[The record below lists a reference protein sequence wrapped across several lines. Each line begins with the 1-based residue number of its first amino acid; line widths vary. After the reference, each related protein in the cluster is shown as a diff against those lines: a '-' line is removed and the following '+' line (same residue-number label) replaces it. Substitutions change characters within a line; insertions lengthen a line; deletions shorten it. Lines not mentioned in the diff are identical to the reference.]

1 MSTEKLHGKMSD
13 HFKGLGT
20 VTPEMVQA
28 RAREIALINGRDSHT
43 FTEEDWEQARRELT
57 GVETRPDEAERR
69 DTESAVSL
77 PDQTPGTTG
86 RKTKTGSVPDEEL
99 VAEDLV
105 QQGIKEAEH
114 EQMVEGAKHE
124 RNQE

>member
-20 VTPEMVQA
+20 VTPDMVQA
-28 RAREIALINGRDSHT
+28 RAREIALINGREPEA
-43 FTEEDWEQARRELT
+43 FTPDDWEQARRELT
-57 GVETRPDEAERR
+57 GVDHRPGQTERR
-69 DTESAVSL
+69 DIEAAGTGFNQE
-77 PDQTPGTTG
+77 PGHTG
-86 RKTKTGSVPDEEL
+86 RKIETGSIPDEEL

-105 QQGIKEAEH
+105 KEGLEEAEH
-114 EQMVEGAKHE
+114 EQMVEGAKHA